1 MRFAGPAM
9 FTDPASIPK
18 ISDRKAGE
26 VAKKNPA
33 LVERITNAIMIG
45 PESLKPHGGQPSA

>member
-18 ISDRKAGE
+18 VSDRKAGE